1 MISDIEHLF
10 IRLLAICMS
19 SLEKGLFKSPGHVLI
34 GLFVIGVELYEFF
47 INFEYYWVFH
57 W

>member
-10 IRLLAICMS
+10 IRLLAICVS